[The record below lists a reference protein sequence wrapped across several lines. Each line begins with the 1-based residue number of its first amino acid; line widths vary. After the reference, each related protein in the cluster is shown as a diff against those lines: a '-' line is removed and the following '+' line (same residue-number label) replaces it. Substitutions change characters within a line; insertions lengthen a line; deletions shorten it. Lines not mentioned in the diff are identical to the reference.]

1 MSINTKTAF
10 DKIQLSFIIKAVNR
24 LSVGVSYPNIIKAVY
39 DKPKGNIILNVRR
52 LKAFTLRSGTRQGC
66 PFSPLLFS
74 IAQEVLPSAIVQKKE
89 IQWILRS

>member
-39 DKPKGNIILNVRR
+39 DKRIET
-52 LKAFTLRSGTRQGC
+52 AH
-66 PFSPLLFS
+66 
-74 IAQEVLPSAIVQKKE
+74 
-89 IQWILRS
+89 